1 MIYLILAIM
10 SSALVSIT
18 MRLSEKSVKNNIA
31 LLSVNYIVCLCMASV
46 YTGFNNIYVSIEG
59 MNKTVLLGVVN
70 GVLYLTSFVLFQR
83 SIKKNG
89 VILSSLFM
97 KLGILIPIIISIL
110 IFKEIP
116 DFLQMIGFII
126 AVIAIIFMN
135 YQKDN
140 DNSFNYSLVI
150 LLIANGMTDAMSK
163 IYEEVGNSL
172 LSEQFLFYTFLFA
185 LILCLILTY
194 IKKQKIT
201 INEIKYGLIIGIPNY
216 FSARFLLLALQSL
229 SAVIVYP
236 TFSVGTVIVVAITG
250 MIFFNEKISQ
260 RQKVALMAILLSL
273 ILLNL

>member
-1 MIYLILAIM
+1 MIYLILAII

-135 YQKDN
+135 YQKYN

>member
-1 MIYLILAIM
+1 MIYLILAII

-31 LLSVNYIVCLCMASV
+31 LLSVYYIVCLCMASV

-116 DFLQMIGFII
+116 DFLQLIGFII

>member
-1 MIYLILAIM
+1 MIYLILAII